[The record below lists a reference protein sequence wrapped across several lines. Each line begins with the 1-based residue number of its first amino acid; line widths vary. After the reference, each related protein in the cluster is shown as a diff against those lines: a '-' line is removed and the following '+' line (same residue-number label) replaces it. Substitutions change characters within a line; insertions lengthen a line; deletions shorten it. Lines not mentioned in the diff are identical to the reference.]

1 MNATLTHTKKK
12 MGGMVGKAQSE
23 VETVIDKRRSPAAK
37 LVPVG
42 RRSAIL
48 TTQWHARRK
57 TILLNPKG
65 LPRLSLA
72 MLIQESRK

>member
-1 MNATLTHTKKK
+1 MNATLTHKKK
-12 MGGMVGKAQSE
+12 KLGGLVGKAQSA
-23 VETVIDKRRSPAAK
+23 VETVIDKRRSSSSK

-48 TTQWHARRK
+48 TAQWRARRK
-57 TILLNPKG
+57 TILLNPRG
-65 LPRLSLA
+65 LPRLSVA